1 LRPPLS
7 AEILDNQKKMMK
19 CIHLF
24 ALLMFVSC
32 TWCAGQNTTNLP
44 KDKGKSDTADIIS
57 SHGPSR
63 ITRNIIQD
71 RNGNIW
77 IAAFDGI
84 FRYDGK
90 SFTNITSKVSSARF
104 FSVLEDSRGNFWF
117 GTIGSGV
124 YYYNPKRAAGEMF
137 QHFTTREG
145 LIDDRVPHIYE
156 DKAGSIW
163 FGTVR
168 GASRYDGK
176 HFRNYR
182 MNGSPSFTSLETGE
196 LPPDNHDDV
205 NSIVEDKKGKFWFGT
220 RGDAR
225 IYDGKTFTVLRHNGQ
240 TFTNVRTIIEDRKGN
255 IWLAGQDG
263 LWRYDG
269 ITFTNITDDFVGY
282 VYEDRKGN
290 IWTSSESAYSG
301 KWGISRYDA
310 KSLSD
315 KKPTATKIES
325 EYKANEQMTFGILEA
340 NDGSIW
346 FGSLGGVYR
355 YDGNSIKDF
364 KGK

>member
-1 LRPPLS
+1 
-7 AEILDNQKKMMK
+7 
-19 CIHLF
+19 
-24 ALLMFVSC
+24 MFISG
-32 TWCAGQNTTNLP
+32 TWCEGQNTTNLP
-44 KDKGKSDTADIIS
+44 KQTAKSEAEEVIS
-57 SHGPSR
+57 SHGPGR

-71 RNGNIW
+71 SKGNIW

-104 FSVLEDSRGNFWF
+104 FSVLEDRKGNFWF

-124 YYYNPKRAAGEMF
+124 YYYDPRRAVGEAF
-137 QHFTTREG
+137 QHFTTQHG
-145 LIDDRVPHIYE
+145 LVDDRVPHIYE
-156 DKAGSIW
+156 DKTGNIW
-163 FGTVR
+163 FGTLR
-168 GASRYDGK
+168 GASLYDGK
-176 HFRNYR
+176 HFRNYK
-182 MNGSPSFTSLETGE
+182 MNGSSPFLSFTTKE
-196 LPPDNHDDV
+196 LPADDQSDV
-205 NSIVEDKKGKFWFGT
+205 NSIIEDKTGKFWFGT

-225 IYDGKTFTVLRHNGQ
+225 VFDGKTFTVLVHDGQ

-263 LWRYDG
+263 LWRFDG
-269 ITFTNITDDFVGY
+269 STFTNFTDDFVGY

-290 IWTSSESAYSG
+290 IWTSSQSSYTG
-301 KWGISRYDA
+301 KWGISRYDE
-310 KSLSD
+310 KSLSY

-325 EYKANEQMTFGILEA
+325 EYKANDEMTFGILEA